1 MDSTRIGLVA
11 TALRKQIYT
20 ETFGGKARGK
30 FLLSR
35 ESLKELLGVSRLST
49 AAIEAF
55 TTQCLNRGLTVVDM
69 DDSFA
74 FAEKRF
80 VKNWRKVPNNIV
92 RKFTDK
98 IDEEMGV
105 EVDFE
110 EEIEEEDLEDAK
122 TITKTPPRRIK
133 RSV

>member
-11 TALRKQIYT
+11 AALKKQIYT
-20 ETFGGKARGK
+20 ETYGGKSRGK

-35 ESLKELLGVSRLST
+35 ESLKELLGLSRLSQ
-49 AAIEAF
+49 ALIEEL
-55 TTQCLNRGLTVVDM
+55 TTQCLNIGLTVIDM

-80 VKNWRKVPNNIV
+80 VRNWRKAPNILIQQI
-92 RKFTDK
+92 TELIDK
-98 IDEEMGV
+98 EMGV
-105 EVDFE
+105 QVDFDE
-110 EEIEEEDLEDAK
+110 EFEEEDLEDPQ
-122 TITKTPPRRIK
+122 TIKKTPPRRIK